1 MGDDT
6 VSIPGHRPERT
17 VREAR
22 RFNPDV
28 GCAEGCGL
36 ATGY

>member
-17 VREAR
+17 VREER
-22 RFNPDV
+22 RFNPNV
-28 GCAEGCGL
+28 GAR
-36 ATGY
+36 